1 MRPLLPALLPA
12 LLVASGCASPP
23 RVPPSRESPEAMV
36 ELFKVMDRKQDWGG
50 QWDLLS
56 PGLKQR
62 LSRRAG
68 RNVDPADY
76 ASARNAYRNDPMVR
90 TAEQLLQTA
99 QVRRVQPDGPNAAYV
114 VVQALRPVGKSA
126 RIRMVKMDRWEL
138 YTAGDPEPY
147 WGITGDPLMTV
158 ERMADGGY
166 AVLTRASAAGEWKRM
181 DFPSDQVERFATS
194 SVWYIDDLGG
204 LEAEIVGAPPG

>member
-1 MRPLLPALLPA
+1 
-12 LLVASGCASPP
+12 
-23 RVPPSRESPEAMV
+23 MV

-62 LSRRAG
+62 LSQRAG

-76 ASARNAYRNDPMVR
+76 ASARNAYRTDPMVR

-99 QVRRVQPDGPNAAYV
+99 QVRRVQPDGPDAAYV
-114 VVQALRPVGKSA
+114 VVQALRPVGRSA
-126 RIRMVKMDRWEL
+126 RIRMIKMDRWAL

-147 WGITGDPLMTV
+147 WGLEGDPLMTLQ
-158 ERMADGGY
+158 RTPDGGY
-166 AVLTRASAAGEWKRM
+166 AILTRASERGEWKRM
-181 DFPSDQVERFATS
+181 DFPADQVQRFETS